1 MSKNAILHAAKRAKN
16 DEFYTQYADIE
27 KEMNS
32 YLEFDE
38 NVFKDKT
45 ILLPFDDPEWS
56 NFTKYFAQNFERFG
70 LKKLISTSYASASK
84 GDMDFYHPS
93 KFESNDP
100 KYVKEKTK
108 THGKIFILERDFNGD
123 KKINLNDIEWNYL
136 KGDGDFRS
144 AEIKKLRDMSDIIIT
159 NPPFSLFREFLEW
172 IIEANKKF
180 IILGNINSL
189 THKCVFPLIKTK
201 QTWLGPSIT
210 SGDREFMIPSYI
222 VDPKKFTGIIRKDD
236 NGNDEY
242 FQRVVGVRWYTNIDH
257 GRRHQP
263 IPLMSMNDNLKFSKH
278 KIITEQGYQKYDNFD
293 AIEVPFADAIPSDY
307 DGLMGVPIS
316 IMDKYCPEQ
325 FDILGCS
332 YDYGRPDGWATN
344 INMSVSIKG
353 KNIYKRFLIK
363 HKEPK

>member
-45 ILLPFDDPEWS
+45 ILLPCDDPEWS

-100 KYVKEKTK
+100 KYDKEKTK

-242 FQRVVGVRWYTNIDH
+242 FQRVVGVRWYTNVDH